1 MKSLEQRLLAPADQ
15 LLDQAANEVLPE
27 GSRTAARLTVLE
39 AAAAATGGWSL
50 SDFWSSAGRDTSNL
64 RGDPVAWADK
74 VLATIAETPIPTAL
88 ALSALSRE
96 VLTAAQ
102 QRKTGAYYTDWRLAE
117 MLAAASVPKVVTDG
131 PWIDTACGSGV
142 LLAAAAMQMPAGP
155 QRDAIIRDRLSG
167 ADLSANALRGALLSV
182 ASLTSDLTAV
192 RGFAGRLLHRDS
204 LRSADS
210 WSEIA
215 PKGVALVIGNPPW
228 EKLKVSRHELAKRAG
243 VTRAY
248 GTSFDEEVDVAHDR
262 SLLLSYIEE
271 VASGTRLQGRG
282 EHDLY
287 KLFLELGMGIAAENG
302 VLALLLPAGLIRAQ
316 GTENLRRELTTLAS
330 DLSISVIENRA
341 NHFAIDTRFKFLS
354 VVARIGKGRR
364 QPIALKVAD
373 RRGNLPTSAVRLG
386 RPELSR
392 VRPDLTIPEVRT
404 PEEWDLYTRLAAN
417 ATAIGDPDGPW
428 RPSYRR
434 EVDMTLD
441 RGSFRRTQNGMTLPL
456 IEGRHVA
463 QFRWRAKTY
472 QSGEGRSAIWRPEP
486 LPRTRLRAQWHVPVT
501 AMNPGTVER
510 TRRSRIGFCDITG
523 QTNERSL
530 LAARIPDGVVCGNKV
545 PTLAFADESLE
556 REDLFLSLANSL
568 AVDWMLRRIVTTTVN
583 FFLLD
588 TLALPNIDED
598 SEVGRE
604 LISLSRLLTAS
615 EGDGRA
621 DPRKIGQV
629 RTRADALVAAA
640 WGMNVDDLEV
650 VLRDFPLL
658 DRGQPVLHGE
668 ARSTVT
674 ADCVLAELAG
684 ILSVDH
690 PSIERSAAA
699 LAAGAVPFIP
709 ADYVMGV
716 AS

>member
-1 MKSLEQRLLAPADQ
+1 MKSLEQRLLAPADR
-15 LLDQAANEVLPE
+15 LLDQAADEVLPE

-50 SDFWSSAGRDTSNL
+50 SDFWRSTGRDASNL
-64 RGDPVAWADK
+64 RSDPAFWADK
-74 VLATIAETPIPTAL
+74 VLVGIAETPIPIPL

-96 VLTAAQ
+96 VLPPVQ

-142 LLAAAAMQMPAGP
+142 LLAAAAMQVPAGP
-155 QRDAIIRDRLSG
+155 QRDAIIRDRLTG

-182 ASLTSDLTAV
+182 ASLTGDLTAI
-192 RGFAGRLLHRDS
+192 RGFQSRLLHRDS

-215 PKGVALVIGNPPW
+215 PEGAALVIGNPPW

-243 VTRAY
+243 VTRVY
-248 GTSFDEEVDVAHDR
+248 GTSFDEDFDMAHDR

-302 VLALLLPAGLIRAQ
+302 VLALLLPAGLIRTK
-316 GTENLRRELTTLAS
+316 GTEKLRRELTTLAGG
-330 DLSISVIENRA
+330 LSISVIENRA
-341 NHFAIDTRFKFLS
+341 SHFAIDTRFKFLS

-364 QPIALKVAD
+364 EPIALKVAD
-373 RRGNLPTSAVRLG
+373 RRGILPASAVRLG
-386 RPELSR
+386 RTQLSR
-392 VRPDLTIPEVRT
+392 IRPDLTIPEVRT

-417 ATAIGDPDGPW
+417 ATAIGDPEGSWTPT
-428 RPSYRR
+428 YRR
-434 EVDMTLD
+434 EIDMTLD
-441 RGSFRRTQNGMTLPL
+441 RGSFRRTQNGVTLPL

-463 QFRWRAKTY
+463 QFRWRAKSY
-472 QSGEGRSAIWRPEP
+472 QSGEGRSALWRPEP
-486 LPRTRLRAQWHVPVT
+486 LLRAHLRTQWHVPV
-501 AMNPGTVER
+501 AALNPGTLER

-530 LAARIPDGVVCGNKV
+530 LAARIPEGVVCGNKV
-545 PTLAFADESLE
+545 PTLAFAPESRE

-588 TLALPNIDED
+588 TLALPNIDECSD
-598 SEVGRE
+598 VGRE
-604 LISLSRLLTAS
+604 LISLSRLITAA
-615 EGDGRA
+615 EGDGETDLRQVGQLRA
-621 DPRKIGQV
+621 RS
-629 RTRADALVAAA
+629 DALVAAA
-640 WGMNVDDLEV
+640 WGMSVEDLEIV
-650 VLRDFPLL
+650 MRDFPLL
-658 DRGQPVLHGE
+658 DRGQPVLPGE
-668 ARSTVT
+668 PRSTVT

-684 ILSVDH
+684 IRSVDH
-690 PSIERSAAA
+690 PSTERAAAA
-699 LAAGAVPFIP
+699 LAGGAIPFIP
-709 ADYVMGV
+709 AEYAIGDTL
-716 AS
+716 